1 MLPNI
6 FTRYFE
12 LEPKYRRIYMIET
25 QKTIT
30 FKTAKDITIVANA
43 FGNPTDTPV
52 LLLHGGGQT
61 RHSWK
66 KTGERIADQGWYVIA
81 PDARGH
87 GDSSWSSQLHY
98 SFTYIAQDLQHI
110 INSLDQKPVLIGA
123 SMGGLTSMMV
133 LAQQPTTA
141 KALILVDVSPKLEKK
156 GVDRIFKFMAAN
168 PEGYESIEAVQTAIA
183 SYLPHRKNRG
193 SATGL
198 RKSLRR
204 LPNGNYGWHWDP
216 KILEVWQSL
225 SSHRD
230 PSEFDG
236 LFNEVLKKLT
246 IPSLLVRGGI
256 SDVVSK
262 ETVKEL
268 LAMAPHLKYVNIK
281 DAGHMIAGDSN
292 DIFTNALLRF
302 LKQIR

>member
-1 MLPNI
+1 
-6 FTRYFE
+6 
-12 LEPKYRRIYMIET
+12 MIET
-25 QKTIT
+25 QRIIK
-30 FKTAKDITIVANA
+30 FKTTEDITIVANA
-43 FGNPTDTPV
+43 YGNPTDTPV

-66 KTGERIADQGWYVIA
+66 KTGERIAAKGWYVIA

-87 GDSSWSSQLHY
+87 GDSSWSSQLNY
-98 SFTYIAQDLQHI
+98 SFTYISQDLLHI
-110 INSLDQKPVLIGA
+110 INSLEQKPVLIGA

-133 LAQQPTTA
+133 LSQHPAIA

-156 GVDRIFKFMAAN
+156 GVDRIFNFMAAK
-168 PEGYESIEAVQTAIA
+168 PEGYESIEAVQKAIA
-183 SYLPHRKNRG
+183 AYLPHRKNTG
-193 SATGL
+193 SSKGL
-198 RKSLRR
+198 KKSLRR

-216 KILEVWQSL
+216 KMLEVWQSL
-225 SSHRD
+225 SSHRN

-236 LFNEVLKKLT
+236 LFSEVLSNLS
-246 IPSLLVRGGI
+246 IPGLLVRGGI

-268 LAMAPHLKYVNIK
+268 LAIAPNLQYVDIK

-292 DIFTNALLRF
+292 DIFTDALLAF
-302 LKQIR
+302 LGRIR